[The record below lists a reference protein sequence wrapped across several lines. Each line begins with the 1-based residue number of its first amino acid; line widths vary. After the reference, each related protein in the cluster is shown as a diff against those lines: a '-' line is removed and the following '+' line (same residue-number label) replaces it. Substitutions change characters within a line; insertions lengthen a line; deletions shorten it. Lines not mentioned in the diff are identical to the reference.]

1 MRLMSLNAR
10 WLQAGRADLAVKMF
24 TDLKRWDDARFVAG
38 QAQGAD
44 VRELTR
50 EQAQWALHN
59 KDWRTAASILVTS
72 GEFGKAI
79 EIMAANELYDDL
91 VDVVRCL
98 PPPHCCPYPCPYCT
112 RPWHRKPPPCPPP
125 PPTLPCPCPYRTF
138 PPAGPAL
145 VRGEGGIRSSHPAV
159 GPPDA
164 PSPAPRRPSAPRR
177 R

>member
-1 MRLMSLNAR
+1 MKALPPLVMRLMSLNAR

-112 RPWHRKPPPCPPP
+112 LPLLTSRPGANGSK
-125 PPTLPCPCPYRTF
+125 
-138 PPAGPAL
+138 G
-145 VRGEGGIRSSHPAV
+145 
-159 GPPDA
+159 
-164 PSPAPRRPSAPRR
+164 
-177 R
+177 